1 MNRIFYDKSGKN
13 FVFSEKEIIEN
24 ALQQEREGINP
35 RFCWYD
41 YQKKKKSRRRDGVLC
56 RCIPGFV
63 LFFAE
68 KMGGWSFWKADKAT
82 FVTVD
87 LRDGGY
93 PSLLASHKTA
103 GRLDKMRFFL

>member
-41 YQKKKKSRRRDGVLC
+41 YQKKEKITPPGWCVVSMYSGVCVVFRRED
-56 RCIPGFV
+56 
-63 LFFAE
+63 
-68 KMGGWSFWKADKAT
+68 
-82 FVTVD
+82 
-87 LRDGGY
+87 
-93 PSLLASHKTA
+93 
-103 GRLDKMRFFL
+103 GRLVILEGRQGDFCYC